1 LDEHERHSI
10 SNVSLLQPSIIADVN
25 DAVALAAAAAAA
37 AASPAAAVMRRYQ
50 PRAQLWTAY

>member
-37 AASPAAAVMRRYQ
+37 ASPAAAVMRRYQ